1 MRETIHPERGKKI
14 KSRGVDFYVLLFCLF
29 LFLAGLLFDVP
40 CSLLLF
46 VRNVF
51 FLLPFPPQYNRWVSV
66 VYAMPVISLSLRS
79 SASHSNS
86 SSSSWQQQQRGRDAS
101 SFVTRVS
108 LSHSFISIYIQT
120 RRESCRKSVYDS
132 IIHSAKA
139 LFNPFYHQFHLA
151 SKLSG
156 FQINETAAVICRYYA
171 GQQQQ
176 FATNYFPSFFWAFG
190 FLLLLLS
197 RRLLCAGWLGA
208 IIAHLPFFYNTMPP
222 YLLSFTHSRFEKW
235 SGIGQILVP
244 LRGDPES
251 TVQELMDPFWS
262 SSPFFFVLFRF
273 LVRKK
278 R

>member
-1 MRETIHPERGKKI
+1 
-14 KSRGVDFYVLLFCLF
+14 
-29 LFLAGLLFDVP
+29 
-40 CSLLLF
+40 
-46 VRNVF
+46 
-51 FLLPFPPQYNRWVSV
+51 
-66 VYAMPVISLSLRS
+66 MPVISLSLRS

-176 FATNYFPSFFWAFG
+176 FATNYFPSFFEPLVFCCCCCLAVCCAPDDSAQ
-190 FLLLLLS
+190 LS
-197 RRLLCAGWLGA
+197 RIYPSSITQCHRTYC
-208 IIAHLPFFYNTMPP
+208 
-222 YLLSFTHSRFEKW
+222 LSLIHDLKNE
-235 SGIGQILVP
+235 V
-244 LRGDPES
+244 
-251 TVQELMDPFWS
+251 V
-262 SSPFFFVLFRF
+262 
-273 LVRKK
+273 
-278 R
+278 